1 MELALSVSQA
11 SWRSLNGTVSVVFR
25 TRLVLD
31 ASNSPSYK
39 TALISPPRELGIVE
53 RFQSYKPHFAFTLFV

>member
-11 SWRSLNGTVSVVFR
+11 SWRSLNGTVSVVFK

-39 TALISPPRELGIVE
+39 MALISPPRALGIVE
-53 RFQSYKPHFAFTLFV
+53 RF